1 MLKRCYSAFVTA
13 IRTLTCLDVPG
24 RDAAGIA
31 DGLSF
36 FPAAGFIIGAI
47 VAAAVAGFHALFDWE
62 LGAGVLGATLCVLL
76 TRALH
81 TDGLADSIDGLLGGR
96 TRERKLEIM
105 KDTHVGAFGVTAIA
119 LSLLLKTAALARLA
133 GSGWQWW
140 WIPVPFIVSRAVLV
154 KLAVVL
160 PYARSEGGTGAVFV
174 NNASRRHLVAA
185 LLSGLILCF
194 ALAGIGGVIA
204 MLAAQL
210 FAMFLAGRLNR
221 ALGGVTGDLLG
232 MANELV
238 ETGLLLAIAA
248 LSPYLV
254 HLDWRAIISHWA

>member
-13 IRTLTCLDVPG
+13 VRTLTCLDVPG
-24 RDAAGIA
+24 RDSPCIA
-31 DGLSF
+31 DGLYF

-47 VAAAVAGFHALFDWE
+47 VAAAVAGFRALFDWD
-62 LGAGVLGATLCVLL
+62 LGAGVLGTTLCVLL

-81 TDGLADSIDGLLGGR
+81 ADGLADSIDGLLGGR

-119 LSLLLKTAALARLA
+119 LSLLLKAAALTRLA
-133 GSGWQWW
+133 GPGLQWW
-140 WIPVPFIVSRAVLV
+140 WIAVPFIVSRAVLV
-154 KLAVVL
+154 ILAVVL
-160 PYARSEGGTGAVFV
+160 PYARGEGGTGAAFV

-185 LLSGLILCF
+185 VLSGLILCF
-194 ALAGIGGVIA
+194 ALAGGGGVIA

-210 FAMFLAGRLNR
+210 FAIFLAGRLNR

-248 LSPYLV
+248 LSPYLE
-254 HLDWRAIISHWA
+254 HLDWRAILSHWA